1 MKFIRRSLG
10 LLSLLAL
17 GLLPASAQNR
27 VVVNDSIDALMKQG
41 IVPVTVVS
49 DDATIGQL
57 VTFALSAHGAFSV
70 RTNSS
75 VRVTIGR
82 TGTTAVVAC
91 DHPSFTFQTTIEAR
105 DQDDLALRV
114 ADAAVVGLGRA
125 WKLKPLFAAT
135 KVAFVSKFTG
145 NQEIYTTN
153 LVHSKTSRVTNL
165 RNTSHSPRWNQD
177 GTRLTFIT
185 SAMTGFPEIYS
196 TNGIGNPRGVVTN
209 VRGALGAASSGPDGR
224 LAFAS
229 SCLLY
234 TSPSPRD
241 RG

>member
-105 DQDDLALRV
+105 DQDAGTICALSRC
-114 ADAAVVGLGRA
+114 L
-125 WKLKPLFAAT
+125 
-135 KVAFVSKFTG
+135 
-145 NQEIYTTN
+145 YTHRCRCRT
-153 LVHSKTSRVTNL
+153 
-165 RNTSHSPRWNQD
+165 Q
-177 GTRLTFIT
+177 
-185 SAMTGFPEIYS
+185 
-196 TNGIGNPRGVVTN
+196 
-209 VRGALGAASSGPDGR
+209 
-224 LAFAS
+224 
-229 SCLLY
+229 LLY
-234 TSPSPRD
+234 KGWTR
-241 RG
+241 